1 MSFVVVVLHNT
12 VVIMDQ
18 YFYMVV
24 VFIRML
30 LMHCIKKDKW
40 VQTELTAGPYF
51 CIQCTNWTY
60 CRTILLYT
68 MYKLNLLED
77 NISVYNVQTELTAG
91 PYFCIRFMVL
101 YFLDFYSK
109 LFFFYVYNGRLCFT
123 FDANPRNKCVHIPVV
138 WIVNFYKRKRHFN

>member
-1 MSFVVVVLHNT
+1 
-12 VVIMDQ
+12 
-18 YFYMVV
+18 
-24 VFIRML
+24 
-30 LMHCIKKDKW
+30 
-40 VQTELTAGPYF
+40 
-51 CIQCTNWTY
+51 
-60 CRTILLYT
+60 

-138 WIVNFYKRKRHFN
+138 WIVNFYKRKRHFNQITLHLRGYINIPLRCRYTHGCQQDLFSLSEYLTPPW